1 MSLIVDLPRTWVA
14 GLERRLV
21 TATSQTQSP
30 FTGSTEVQDW
40 GGEWWEYEID
50 FAAQSGP
57 LARSV
62 SAALS
67 ALGSGR
73 GILRFADPSIEP
85 KSLSQTITLDLPVSG
100 GNVLQSRGWPV
111 GLAAMAS
118 GDFLTIGVG
127 RESRLHQVA
136 FDAAANM
143 NGIATLTVFPALRRA
158 QAAGTVLEVNQPRVL
173 LRPTAPVPTR
183 IERGARHRFTL
194 SAREAL

>member
-30 FTGSTEVQDW
+30 FTGSTELQDW
-40 GGEWWEYEID
+40 GGEWWEYEIE

-85 KSLSQTITLDLPVSG
+85 KNLSQTITLNLPFSG
-100 GNVLQSRGWPV
+100 GNVLQARGWPA
-111 GLAAMAS
+111 GLVQS
-118 GDFLTIGVG
+118 
-127 RESRLHQVA
+127 
-136 FDAAANM
+136 
-143 NGIATLTVFPALRRA
+143 
-158 QAAGTVLEVNQPRVL
+158 
-173 LRPTAPVPTR
+173 
-183 IERGARHRFTL
+183 
-194 SAREAL
+194 

>member
-40 GGEWWEYEID
+40 GGEWWEYEIE

-100 GNVLQSRGWPV
+100 GNVLQTRGWPAA
-111 GLAAMAS
+111 LPAMAS
-118 GDFLTIGVG
+118 GDFLTIGAD

-158 QAAGTVLEVNQPRVL
+158 LAAGTVLDVGPGVTRFLPGDRVIVSDMRDYLHLKEVR
-173 LRPTAPVPTR
+173 LR
-183 IERGARHRFTL
+183 
-194 SAREAL
+194 